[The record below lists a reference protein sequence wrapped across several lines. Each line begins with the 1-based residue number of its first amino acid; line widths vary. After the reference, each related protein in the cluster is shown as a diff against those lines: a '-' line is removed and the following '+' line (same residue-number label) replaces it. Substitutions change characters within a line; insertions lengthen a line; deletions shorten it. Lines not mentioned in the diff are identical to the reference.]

1 MADRRRKLKG
11 RAVTVSTEH
20 EYNYATFPSDDDPE
34 LFASFPEHLKP
45 GEPAPD
51 PELLDLVSGEWI
63 NLRDVTRQ
71 GLTVIELGSLT

>member
-1 MADRRRKLKG
+1 M
-11 RAVTVSTEH
+11 TVSTER

-34 LFASFPEHLKP
+34 LFAAFPEHLKP

-51 PELLDLVSGEWI
+51 PELLDLDTGDRLSLHEI
-63 NLRDVTRQ
+63 TRQ